1 MIRFIAISPN
11 SARQHVSTTA
21 RQHSSSIAAR
31 SASRIV
37 YDRTRMT
44 TGGLEFRGVAKAFG
58 AVHALRGVSFGVA
71 PGEAHACV
79 GENGAG
85 KSTLLKIL
93 AGIIRPDRGELWW
106 AGEQLHFASPRE
118 ALERGIGMVY
128 QEMLAF
134 RNLSVSA
141 NIFAGREITSSWGR
155 LDEKAMR
162 VRTQELLTQ
171 LHVPVTPDT
180 SMEHV
185 STATAQLVQ
194 VARALAFDCRVLVLD
209 EPTTS
214 LTDAEVDHL
223 FSVVARLRATGVT
236 VLFVSHRLPEV
247 YRLCDRITVLRDGQ
261 FAGTF
266 DRATTP
272 ADDIV
277 RAMVGREPP
286 ARVERKTERSSK
298 AVAPALAVRGLTRR
312 PAFENVSFAVAPG
325 EIVGVFG
332 LVGSGRTE
340 ILETLF
346 GLAKPDSGEVAID
359 GRSVYVKSAC
369 DAAKAGFALVPEDR
383 QRQGLFFNLSLRHN
397 LVLPL
402 AAKQDVRVMDDR
414 AEERTAGAQVSALS
428 IKTPHLG
435 VTPDALSG
443 GNQQKVVA
451 GKWLAT
457 APRVLLLDEPT
468 KGVDVGAKFEIHNLI
483 RREADAGMACLMVSS
498 DLPEVLALADRILVM
513 REGHLRGEL
522 SGAGATDE
530 AVMRLATHDV
540 DADAAA
546 GGPA

>member
-1 MIRFIAISPN
+1 M
-11 SARQHVSTTA
+11 TTA
-21 RQHSSSIAAR
+21 
-31 SASRIV
+31 
-37 YDRTRMT
+37 
-44 TGGLEFRGVAKAFG
+44 GLEFRDVAKSFG
-58 AVHALRGVSFGVA
+58 AVQALRGVSFSVA
-71 PGEAHACV
+71 QGEAHACV

-106 AGEQLHFASPRE
+106 AGESLHFGSPRE

-134 RNLSVSA
+134 RNLSVTA
-141 NIFAGREITSSWGR
+141 NIFAGRELTSSWGR
-155 LDEKAMR
+155 LDERAMR
-162 VRTQELLTQ
+162 ARTKELLTQ
-171 LHVPVTPDT
+171 LHIPVNPDT

-223 FSVVARLRATGVT
+223 FSVVGRLRKNGVT

-266 DRATTP
+266 ERATTP

-286 ARVERKTERSSK
+286 ARVQRQTVRSSEGGSSDT
-298 AVAPALAVRGLTRR
+298 APALEVRNLSRR
-312 PAFENVSFAVAPG
+312 DAFEDITFSVAPG
-325 EIVGVFG
+325 EIVGMFG

-346 GLAKPDSGEVAID
+346 GLAAPTSGEVAVD
-359 GRSVYVKSAC
+359 GRTVSVKSAR
-369 DAAKAGFALVPEDR
+369 DAAKAGLALVPEDR

-402 AAKQDVRVMDDR
+402 AEKTDVRVMDQD
-414 AEERTAGAQVSALS
+414 AEETAAGAQVKALA
-428 IKTPHLG
+428 IKTPNTR

-522 SGAGATDE
+522 SGAEATDE

-540 DADAAA
+540 DAEGAA
-546 GGPA
+546 

>member
-1 MIRFIAISPN
+1 
-11 SARQHVSTTA
+11 
-21 RQHSSSIAAR
+21 
-31 SASRIV
+31 
-37 YDRTRMT
+37 MT
-44 TGGLEFRGVAKAFG
+44 TGGLEFRDVAKAFG
-58 AVHALRGVSFGVA
+58 AVHALRGVSFTVA

-106 AGEQLHFASPRE
+106 AGELLHFASPRE

-155 LDEKAMR
+155 LDERAMR
-162 VRTQELLTQ
+162 LRTQELLTQ

-223 FSVVARLRATGVT
+223 FSVVARLRKTGVT

-286 ARVERKTERSSK
+286 ARVPRKAGRNSIAGSKDPASTLNSSSE
-298 AVAPALAVRGLTRR
+298 AGSLDPAIPPALEVRNLTRR
-312 PAFENVSFAVAPG
+312 PSFEGVSFAVAPG

-346 GLAKPDSGEVAID
+346 GLAKPDSGDVAID
-359 GRSVYVKSAC
+359 GRPVHIKSAG

-402 AAKQDVRVMDDR
+402 AAKEDVRVMDDR
-414 AEERTAGAQVSALS
+414 GEEAAAGIQVKALA
-428 IKTPHLG
+428 IKTPHLR

-457 APRVLLLDEPT
+457 SPRVLLLDEPT

-483 RREADAGMACLMVSS
+483 RREADSGMACLMVSS

-522 SGAGATDE
+522 PGAEATDE
-530 AVMRLATHDV
+530 AVMRLATHGE
-540 DADAAA
+540 DAL
-546 GGPA
+546 